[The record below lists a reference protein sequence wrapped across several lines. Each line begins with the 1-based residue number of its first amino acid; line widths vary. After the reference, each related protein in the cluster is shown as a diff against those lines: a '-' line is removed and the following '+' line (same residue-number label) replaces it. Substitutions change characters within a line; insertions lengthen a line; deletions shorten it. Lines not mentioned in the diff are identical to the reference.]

1 MIPEATSLVARG
13 LTGRVLFLLGALL
26 KFEAKFGLST
36 DMKKDEC
43 VLTAAVPHLQNHA
56 QTTSNNTIS
65 TEAFTNDGSPGP

>member
-26 KFEAKFGLST
+26 KFEAKFGL
-36 DMKKDEC
+36 KKDEC